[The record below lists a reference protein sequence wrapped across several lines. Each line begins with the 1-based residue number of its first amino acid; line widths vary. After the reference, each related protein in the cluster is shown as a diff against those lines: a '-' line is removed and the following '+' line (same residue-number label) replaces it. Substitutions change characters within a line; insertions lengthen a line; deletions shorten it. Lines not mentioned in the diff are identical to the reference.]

1 MTALPALA
9 ALNGPSPFDGMA
21 ADYDRSFTAGAI
33 GRRMRAATWRRLD
46 AAFRSGERVLEL
58 NCGTGEDAIH
68 LAERGVRVLATD
80 SSPRMLE
87 MTRAKVARA
96 GLGGLVEV
104 APLAIE
110 QVAHTAAGRFD
121 GLLSNFG
128 GLNCVSDLSAAARP
142 LAALL
147 RPGARALL
155 CVMGPAV
162 PWEWGWYLAHS
173 EPGKALRRL
182 RRGGVPWRG
191 LTIRYPSIGETRRA
205 FAPHF
210 AQRRVAAIGT
220 LVPPTYAEAWAA
232 RHPRLLAALD
242 RCERRLE
249 TVPPLPW
256 LADHYLLELERLG

>member
-1 MTALPALA
+1 VTAAPTLA
-9 ALNGPSPFDGMA
+9 VLDRPSPFDVMA
-21 ADYDRSFTAGAI
+21 ADYDRSFGASAI

-46 AAFRSGERVLEL
+46 AAFRPGERVLEL
-58 NCGTGEDAIH
+58 NCGTGEDALH

-80 SSPRMLE
+80 SSVQMLE

-96 GLGGLVEV
+96 GLGGLVEI

-110 QVAHTAAGRFD
+110 QLAHTVAGRFD
-121 GLLSNFG
+121 GVLSNFG
-128 GLNCVSDLSAAARP
+128 GVNCVSDLPAVARA
-142 LAALL
+142 LTALL

-155 CVMGPAV
+155 CVMGPVV
-162 PWEWGWYLAHS
+162 PWEWAWYLAHG
-173 EPGKALRRL
+173 EPGKAARRL
-182 RRGGVPWRG
+182 SRGGAPWRG

-210 AQRRVAAIGT
+210 AQRRVAAIGA
-220 LVPPTYAEAWAA
+220 LLPPTYAEAWAA

-256 LADHYLLELERLG
+256 LADHYLLELERLA